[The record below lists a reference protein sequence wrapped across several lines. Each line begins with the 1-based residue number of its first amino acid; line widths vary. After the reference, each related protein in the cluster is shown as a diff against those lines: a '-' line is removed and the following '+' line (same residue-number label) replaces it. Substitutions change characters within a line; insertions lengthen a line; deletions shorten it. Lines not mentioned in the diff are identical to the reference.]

1 MRIAIYSGFACY
13 STECLWY
20 VHQNW
25 TTQQAYCIY
34 LRTRAEDNER
44 GKESFI

>member
-1 MRIAIYSGFACY
+1 MRTAIYGGFACY
-13 STECLWY
+13 SNECLWY

-25 TTQQAYCIY
+25 TTQKVYCIY
-34 LRTRAEDNER
+34 LRTRAEDSEH